1 MSKPLP
7 ALIVKDSE
15 DHTVLLG
22 RDLRRWGYEITFPR
36 VETAAG
42 LKAARK

>member
-22 RDLRRWGYEITFPR
+22 RELRRWGYEITFPR